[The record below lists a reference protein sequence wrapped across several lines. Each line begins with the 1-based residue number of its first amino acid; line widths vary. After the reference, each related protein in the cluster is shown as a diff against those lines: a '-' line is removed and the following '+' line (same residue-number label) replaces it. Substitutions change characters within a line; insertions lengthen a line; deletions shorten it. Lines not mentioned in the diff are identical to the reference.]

1 MCATDYD
8 GIKQSIAKV
17 NQHLKQ
23 AQSSLSE
30 ARQFQSQLDTQ
41 MMRIQNQSKLP
52 SEQQVS
58 ETLSG
63 FSQLSQDF
71 TTTFQALNAQAN
83 VRRHTVVALL
93 K

>member
-1 MCATDYD
+1 MT
-8 GIKQSIAKV
+8 
-17 NQHLKQ
+17 
-23 AQSSLSE
+23 
-30 ARQFQSQLDTQ
+30 
-41 MMRIQNQSKLP
+41 RIQSQSKLP
-52 SEQQVS
+52 SAQQVS